1 MSVAV
6 IKIEK
11 RKLPAL
17 REIAKAMNA
26 TMRIVHDKDDIMAK
40 LIEEGLK
47 TEDVSRATV
56 KKHFRKHGVD
66 L

>member
-11 RKLPAL
+11 SKLPAL

-26 TMRIVHDKDDIMAK
+26 TMRVVKDEDDIMAK

-47 TEDVSRATV
+47 TEDVSKATV
-56 KKHFRKHGVD
+56 KKHFLKHGIE